1 MVLKHVMLTGLK
13 QFIKKFPLGVSQKLG
28 KWYEVRGDSMV
39 WIKNLFKKSPWGPHK
54 NWECICA
61 VPWSVR
67 KFFRKSPLGV
77 SQKLGKKMCG
87 LMVWK
92 KIPFVGF
99 KEIGKALMGFEQAP
113 LMVSISLSWN
123 RLCFCLRL
131 HGSELSF
138 SAITM
143 LINLTPLSSSSSWWS
158 S

>member
-1 MVLKHVMLTGLK
+1 
-13 QFIKKFPLGVSQKLG
+13 
-28 KWYEVRGDSMV
+28 
-39 WIKNLFKKSPWGPHK
+39 
-54 NWECICA
+54 
-61 VPWSVR
+61 
-67 KFFRKSPLGV
+67 
-77 SQKLGKKMCG
+77 
-87 LMVWK
+87 
-92 KIPFVGF
+92 VGF

-113 LMVSISLSWN
+113 LMISISLSWN